1 MKDDNLE
8 IKMITEEIN
17 AALKIDKVKSDYNFI
32 IGEFVQSPNTLGC
45 IKRNGKWY
53 MYRTDEKNFCIF
65 NGPFNVKGIIYSCAL
80 KLGIAKQLKKYEF
93 TEEEIDIYVDN
104 HFRSFE
110 EIDRYDKNKNI

>member
-53 MYRTDEKNFCIF
+53 MYRTDE
-65 NGPFNVKGIIYSCAL
+65 
-80 KLGIAKQLKKYEF
+80 F
-93 TEEEIDIYVDN
+93 TEEEFDIFVDN